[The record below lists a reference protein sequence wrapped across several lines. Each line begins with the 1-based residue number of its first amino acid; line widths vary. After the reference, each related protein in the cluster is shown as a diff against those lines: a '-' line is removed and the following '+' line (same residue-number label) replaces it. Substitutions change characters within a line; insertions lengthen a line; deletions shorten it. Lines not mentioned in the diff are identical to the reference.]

1 MARKGILSDLLQD
14 EQFLFGAGLLSAGSM
29 GQNVGQAALPT
40 MINAA
45 RTANLFQNQQR
56 MNDLRETI
64 SDSDMSGF
72 TDIEKALISA
82 DPFKSLPLL
91 QRKKKER
98 KIIKGADG
106 FNYFADNMERVLPDV
121 VKEKKQPLVKIEGDK
136 YESQYDKDRGAAD
149 AKIIQAINEKAE
161 TAQENIGRYDLVSVL
176 SQNVNSGAFGEQLL
190 SLAKAGKRLGINT
203 DWITRTD
210 ANGNIGLRDGI
221 ANAETLE
228 VLQVQFTLDKTQK
241 TKGAISDT
249 EFKTFTRTSPGLS
262 MTPEGIQ
269 MLSTV
274 NKKLAQRDIEVAEL
288 ANQWEADYGRL
299 RNKGETQYGKL
310 SFQQFLN
317 KWKEDNPVVTE
328 EFLED
333 MRKMSNQG
341 SDLYEDK
348 QVYTISGVQYRK
360 LKDGTVIRIGAL

>member
-1 MARKGILSDLLQD
+1 MSFLKGSLQD
-14 EQFLFGAGLLSAGSM
+14 EEFLFAAGLLQQGSQ
-29 GQNVGQAALPT
+29 G
-40 MINAA
+40 
-45 RTANLFQNQQR
+45 
-56 MNDLRETI
+56 
-64 SDSDMSGF
+64 
-72 TDIEKALISA
+72 
-82 DPFKSLPLL
+82 KSLGAAAFPSLI
-91 QRKKKER
+91 QAGQIKKAFAPKNKERRIVKGNDGFQYYADTGERVLPGVQKEVKPTER
-98 KIIKGADG
+98 KIIKAADG
-106 FNYFADNMERVLPDV
+106 YQYYADNGERVFPGV
-121 VKEKKQPLVKIEGDK
+121 VKEKKEPLVKIEGDK

-149 AKIIQAINEKAE
+149 AKYIGDLNEKAA

-190 SLAKAGKRLGINT
+190 SLAKAGERLGINT

-210 ANGNIGLRDGI
+210 ANGNVGLRDGV
-221 ANAETLE
+221 ASAETLE

-241 TKGAISDT
+241 TKGAISDR
-249 EFKTFTRTSPGLS
+249 EFQTFSQTSPGLS

-274 NKKLAQRDIEVAEL
+274 NKSLAQRDIEVAEL

-299 RNKGETQYGKL
+299 RNKGDTQYGKL
-310 SFQQFLN
+310 SFQQFLS
-317 KWKEDNPVVTE
+317 KWKEDNPVVTK

-341 SDLYEDK
+341 TGLYEEK
-348 QVYTISGVQYRK
+348 QVYTIGGVKYRK

>member
-1 MARKGILSDLLQD
+1 MAINFNLKGLLQD
-14 EQFLFGAGLLSAGSM
+14 EEFLLGAGLLAQGSQ
-29 GQNVGQAALPT
+29 GKSLSAALMPT
-40 MINAA
+40 
-45 RTANLFQNQQR
+45 
-56 MNDLRETI
+56 
-64 SDSDMSGF
+64 
-72 TDIEKALISA
+72 
-82 DPFKSLPLL
+82 LL
-91 QRKKKER
+91 QSAQIKKLTDSKKKDRKIVKGADGFQYFADTGERVLPGVESSPKDR

-106 FNYFADNMERVLPDV
+106 YNYFADNMERVLPGV
-121 VKEKKQPLVKIEGDK
+121 VKEKKTPLVNIEGDK
-136 YESQYDKDRGAAD
+136 YESKYDQERGAAD
-149 AKIIQAINEKAE
+149 AKYIQSLNEKAE

-210 ANGNIGLRDGI
+210 ANGNIGLRDGV
-221 ANAETLE
+221 ASAETLE

-241 TKGAISDT
+241 TKGAISDR
-249 EFKTFTRTSPGLS
+249 EFQTFSQTSPGLS

-310 SFQQFLN
+310 SFQQFLT

-341 SDLYEDK
+341 SGLYEEK
-348 QVYTISGVQYRK
+348 NVYRIGGVEYRK

>member
-1 MARKGILSDLLQD
+1 MAINLRQLLLDRAARGI
-14 EQFLFGAGLLSAGSM
+14 GTGGGLLNNKVTGGLLGNLNPLLVGASIIGSGM
-29 GQNVGQAALPT
+29 QGRDPFSSVLPAATQAAQL
-40 MINAA
+40 
-45 RTANLFQNQQR
+45 QQ
-56 MNDLRETI
+56 LLTPE
-64 SDSDMSGF
+64 
-72 TDIEKALISA
+72 EK
-82 DPFKSLPLL
+82 D
-91 QRKKKER
+91 R
-98 KIIKGADG
+98 KIVKAADG
-106 FNYFADNMERVLPDV
+106 YSYYVDTGERVFPNV
-121 VKEKKQPLVKIEGDK
+121 VKAKKDPLVNIEGDK

-149 AKIIQAINEKAE
+149 AKYIQGLNEKAE

-210 ANGNIGLRDGI
+210 ANGNIALRDGV
-221 ANAETLE
+221 ASAETLE

-241 TKGAISDT
+241 TKGAISDR
-249 EFKTFTRTSPGLS
+249 EFQTFSQTSPGLS

-274 NKKLAQRDIEVAEL
+274 NKSLAQRDIEVAEL

-299 RNKGETQYGKL
+299 RNKGDTQYGKL
-310 SFQQFLN
+310 SFQQFLS

-341 SDLYEDK
+341 TGLYEEK
-348 QVYTISGVQYRK
+348 QVYTIGGVKYRK